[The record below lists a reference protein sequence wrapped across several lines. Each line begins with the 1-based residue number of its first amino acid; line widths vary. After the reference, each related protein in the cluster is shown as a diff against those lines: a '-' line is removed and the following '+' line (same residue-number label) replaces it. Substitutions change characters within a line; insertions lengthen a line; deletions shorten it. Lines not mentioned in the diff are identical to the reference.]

1 MAASSRAAEQPILFD
16 ASAMRSLLAGA
27 KTQARLL
34 AGSPLRECRPGD
46 RLWVKEPFASGEFAP
61 GGERMITAATRRAA
75 FVVFMDGW
83 RKFRDDRLLRGPV
96 PTNPNLRWMPAILMP
111 RWASR
116 ATLIV
121 EAVRLGRLCD
131 ICADEVVAEGRATRF
146 AGLYWRWRA
155 PVRGVWR
162 DPRAAYAALWNG
174 HHGTAGER
182 WEDDPEVVV
191 IQFRLNKV

>member
-1 MAASSRAAEQPILFD
+1 MVRPNRSIEHPILFD

-34 AGSPLRECRPGD
+34 AGSPLRDCRPGD
-46 RLWVKEPFASGEFAP
+46 RLWVKESFA
-61 GGERMITAATRRAA
+61 GGELAPDGEQMITAATRRAP
-75 FVVFMDGW
+75 FVVFMDGG
-83 RKFRDDRLLRGPV
+83 RKFRDGRLLRGPV
-96 PTNPNLRWMPAILMP
+96 PTNPNLRWIPAILMP

-121 EAVRLGRLCD
+121 EAVRVGRLRD
-131 ICADEVVAEGRATRF
+131 IGADEVVAEGRATRF
-146 AGLYWRWRA
+146 AGLYWRCHK

-162 DPRAAYAALWNG
+162 DPRPAYAALWNG

-182 WEDDPEVVV
+182 WEDDPAVVV
-191 IQFRLNKV
+191 IQFRLTEL

>member
-1 MAASSRAAEQPILFD
+1 MVNPDKTAEQPILFD

-46 RLWVKEPFASGEFAP
+46 LLWVKECFAGGAFAP
-61 GGERMITAATRRAA
+61 DGEQMITAAVRRAP

-83 RKFRDDRLLRGPV
+83 RKFRDGRLLRGPV

-116 ATLIV
+116 ATLVV
-121 EAVRLGRLCD
+121 EAVRVARLRD
-131 ICADEVVAEGRATRF
+131 IGPDEVVAEGRATRF
-146 AGLYWRWRA
+146 VGLYWRFRA

-191 IQFRLNKV
+191 LQFRVNKI